1 MPFLAAGII
10 LLSALVIA
18 VIVGFVM
25 LVVALLRKLLRS
37 QDQANSGEEARL
49 LQDMNEKLNKLEKRI
64 ESLETIV
71 VASEPHNPKA

>member
-1 MPFLAAGII
+1 MPFLAVGII
-10 LLSALVIA
+10 LISALAIA

-25 LVVALLRKLLRS
+25 LVVALLRRLLSS

-71 VASEPHNPKA
+71 VASEQNTPKA